1 MPPKF
6 TYFALT
12 LALFALPALAACHP
26 VVAPPALPPAA
37 DWAANLAAAYGPP
50 SQAAF
55 GSAVFYEPQFGD
67 GDLPAAALAKYKYFV
82 GDLWERYGE
91 EAWMGPWRQVYTRP
105 AGEGR
110 DIVAELRALDDP
122 AAAQS
127 ASMILDAVDNAENA
141 RVALAAA
148 FDDPAVSEV
157 AVFTLGDGEAMSG
170 LLLAGR
176 RASSGEAIFLV
187 FLLD

>member
-1 MPPKF
+1 M
-6 TYFALT
+6 ALIV
-12 LALFALPALAACHP
+12 ALFALPALAACHP
-26 VVAPPALPPAA
+26 VVAPPAHPPVA
-37 DWAANLAAAYGPP
+37 DWAAKLVTAYGPP

-67 GDLPAAALAKYKYFV
+67 RDLAAAALAKYKYFV

-105 AGEGR
+105 AGGAR
-110 DIVAELRALDDP
+110 DIAAELRALDDP

-127 ASMILDAVDNAENA
+127 ASMILEGVDNAEQA
-141 RVALAAA
+141 RAALAGA
-148 FDDPAVSEV
+148 FDDAAVSDV

-170 LLLAGR
+170 ILVAGR
-176 RASSGEAIFLV
+176 RAATGEAVFLV